1 MTKTNFESQR
11 DTEILD
17 EYDFSTGVRGK
28 YYQHYQN
35 NNLPSLKGIQLLRDR
50 QNRKTGVLIDLQTQQ
65 NLWDTVSP
73 KYDYLSNIQFLTDN
87 QGHKIAVF
95 LNFQEHLSLWQELY
109 DCLIADL
116 ID

>member
-1 MTKTNFESQR
+1 MTKIKIESQQ

-35 NNLPSLKGIQLLRDR
+35 SNLPSLKGVQLLRDR
-50 QNRKTGVLIDLQTQQ
+50 QNRKTGVLIDLRIHQ
-65 NLWDTVSP
+65 NLWDTVSR
-73 KYDYLSNIQFLTDN
+73 KYEHLSNIRFLTDH
-87 QGHKIAVF
+87 QGHKVAVI
-95 LNFQEHLSLWQELY
+95 LDFQENLSLWQELY